1 MPANLPR
8 SYHKKEAQLRFA
20 QTPEEK
26 ISILKEMLAIMPHHK
41 GTDRLRA
48 ELNTKISKL
57 KKESLKKPKI
67 HRHDIYTVAKD
78 GIGQVVLMGPPNS
91 GKSTILSKL
100 TNAKPEIAPYPYTT
114 QKPNVGM
121 IEFENVKIQ
130 LVDTPPL
137 YEKFHPPWLF
147 AIGRSSDL
155 LIGVIKASNKAYEEL
170 ERFLLRLEEGNMLL
184 QSRDFYKGEY
194 LMQKYGFIIITRQK
208 ESLLISL
215 REKYSEHLDI
225 IGFSVN
231 MDFSFLKKRIYD
243 SLSVIRIYTK
253 PPGKDADFSEPV
265 VLEKGSNVLDAAYV
279 IHKDFAE
286 KMKYTKLWRGDIHSR
301 HVGTEEVL
309 EEGDIVEFHSR

>member
-20 QTPEEK
+20 QTHEEK

-48 ELNTKISKL
+48 ELNTKIAKL
-57 KKESLKKPKI
+57 KKESHKKRKI
-67 HRHDIYTVAKD
+67 YRHDIYTVAKD
-78 GIGQVVLMGPPNS
+78 GIGQVVLMGPPNA

-100 TNAKPEIAPYPYTT
+100 TNAKPAIAPYPYTT

-121 IEFENVKIQ
+121 IEFENIKIQ

-147 AIGRSSDL
+147 ALGRSSDL
-155 LIGVIKASNKAYEEL
+155 LIGVIGASKKASYEL
-170 ERFLLRLEEGNMLL
+170 ERFLIRLEEGNMFL
-184 QSRDFYKGEY
+184 QSRDFYKGED
-194 LMQKYGFIIITRQK
+194 LMPKYGFIIITRTV
-208 ESLLISL
+208 ESLLTSF
-215 REKYSEHLDI
+215 REKYSKRLDI
-225 IGFSVN
+225 ISSSEN
-231 MDFSFLKKRIYD
+231 EDFSLLKKRIYE

-286 KMKYTKLWRGDIHSR
+286 KMKYTRLWRGNIHSR

-309 EEGDIVEFHSR
+309 EEGDIVEFHNR